1 VSWTQSIQ
9 VNDVLGHGSFCCA
22 FLAQLETD
30 GGAPEQVVLKCPRL
44 GSLMAAEDHR
54 DLMAREATVL
64 KLFADHAHI
73 LPTLHSAPWSVNLS
87 APYLCLAD
95 VGVPLPSFAQGQPKK
110 ERVASQAQ
118 LHNHLT
124 AGLLAAH
131 GLGWYHADL
140 RPDNV
145 IRVNDTFK
153 IIDWGLAVPAGGT
166 MHTKRGGLAFFADAL
181 VMGRD
186 GPPIVY
192 EPQYDLEVV
201 TYVCCAY
208 VVGLIGLQAPWIS
221 AGNAI
226 VPARAKLTTQPVE
239 KW

>member
-1 VSWTQSIQ
+1 M
-9 VNDVLGHGSFCCA
+9 NEVLGHGSFCCA
-22 FLAQLETD
+22 FLSEVTTD
-30 GGAPEQVVLKCPRL
+30 GGAPERVVLKCPRL
-44 GSLMAAEDHR
+44 GSSVTAEEHL

-64 KLFADHAHI
+64 KLFAEHAHI

-95 VGVPLPSFAQGQPKK
+95 VGVSLPSYAQGQVKK
-110 ERVASQAQ
+110 ERRAMQAQ
-118 LHNHLT
+118 LRQHLT
-124 AGLLAAH
+124 LGLQAAH
-131 GLGWYHADL
+131 ALGWFHADL

-145 IRVNDTFK
+145 IRVNDIFK

-166 MHTKRGGLAFFADAL
+166 MHTKRGGLSFFADAL
-181 VMGRD
+181 VKGRN

-208 VVGLIGLQAPWIS
+208 VVGESNLQAPWS
-221 AGNAI
+221 MAGGDDI
-226 VPARAKLTTQPVE
+226 VPARAKYSTKPV
-239 KW
+239 KNW